1 VFLLLVDDV
10 LPPEDNITES
20 NMQTQN
26 ILKIANLL
34 W

>member
-26 ILKIANLL
+26 IL
-34 W
+34 